1 MLVQMLIAEMRSRE
15 AFAKCAAAYVEHV
28 VPQLERTEGLQHAYF
43 AGEEGESLLVI
54 VTLLWTSREAAMI
67 WCNSQNHRR
76 LLATL
81 CANSVGDVV
90 TKFFRIEHERR
101 NVGRH
106 ILN

>member
-28 VPQLERTEGLQHAYF
+28 VPQLEKTEGLQHAYF
-43 AGEEGESLLVI
+43 AGEEGESLLAI
-54 VTLLWTSREAAMI
+54 VTLMWTSRDAATV
-67 WCNSQNHRR
+67 WFNSGNHRR

-81 CANSVGDVV
+81 CAYSTGDVV
-90 TKFFRIEHERR
+90 TKFFRVEDERG
-101 NVGRH
+101 NIQRH